1 MYDLSSLD
9 VIIFYTRLL
18 HSYDGIMTDSLQ
30 FMKIPNKFY
39 PVTGY
44 IYRQNNVYGKSLA

>member
-44 IYRQNNVYGKSLA
+44 IFTDKIIFMANR